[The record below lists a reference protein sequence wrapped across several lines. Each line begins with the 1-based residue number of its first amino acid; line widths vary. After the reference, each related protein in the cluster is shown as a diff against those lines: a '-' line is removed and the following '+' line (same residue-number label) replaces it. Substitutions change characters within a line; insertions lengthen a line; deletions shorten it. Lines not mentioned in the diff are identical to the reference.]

1 MGLLKYISRRVFF
14 LVILVF
20 GITTM
25 VFLLTQLVPG
35 EPELAY
41 LSQRSLSD
49 EEVVAAFR
57 ARWGLDQPLYVQ
69 YITYIKNLAQ
79 GDLGTSFRTN
89 RPVLVDLKQYLPATI
104 ELALIAI
111 IIAAVFGIL
120 FGVLSATW
128 PNSFIDH
135 ILRTISVTGVSIP
148 SFWFALLVLYV
159 FYFQLGW
166 SPGPGRLGA
175 WSSPPDPVT
184 HFYIIDALI
193 QKKWAIAWE
202 AFRHAFWPA
211 LVLGAFTMGLIT
223 RTNRSSLLETMS
235 MDYIRTARAKGLGEV
250 AVVTRHAFGN
260 AFIPVITV
268 IGLGFGNLLGGA
280 VLVETIF
287 SWPGIGMYAYRSAV
301 SLDFPAISGVALV
314 IAVNYVIINL
324 VVDILYGIID
334 PRIRYQ

>member
-1 MGLLKYISRRVFF
+1 MGLLKYISRRFFF
-14 LVILVF
+14 LLILVF

-41 LSQRSLSD
+41 LSQRNLND

-57 ARWGLDQPLYVQ
+57 AKWGLDRPLYIQ
-69 YITYIKNLAQ
+69 YLTYIENLTH

-111 IIAAVFGIL
+111 IIAAVLGIL

-135 ILRTISVTGVSIP
+135 LLRTISVTGVSIP

-175 WSSPPDPVT
+175 WSSPP
-184 HFYIIDALI
+184 
-193 QKKWAIAWE
+193 E
-202 AFRHAFWPA
+202 A
-211 LVLGAFTMGLIT
+211 
-223 RTNRSSLLETMS
+223 
-235 MDYIRTARAKGLGEV
+235 
-250 AVVTRHAFGN
+250 
-260 AFIPVITV
+260 
-268 IGLGFGNLLGGA
+268 
-280 VLVETIF
+280 
-287 SWPGIGMYAYRSAV
+287 
-301 SLDFPAISGVALV
+301 
-314 IAVNYVIINL
+314 
-324 VVDILYGIID
+324 
-334 PRIRYQ
+334 